1 MPPRSSDSRKCFGQ
15 ICTVARAL
23 DVVGDRWTLLILR
36 ELLGGPARFNE
47 LQEGLPGIAKNL
59 LTERLRRLEA
69 DGLVRRASST
79 QSTGYALTDLGA
91 STRPIVE
98 ALGMWGG
105 KAPRLGALDHERSVR
120 SVAVALH
127 TFLSRAGDA
136 LPEDSRVVELMI
148 DDEPLEIVVGTRPT
162 VTARP
167 SADPDARMRTTA
179 SSMRSY
185 LHGQSFDPDDFPLV
199 SGDGSARSA
208 LLKAMEVFF

>member
-1 MPPRSSDSRKCFGQ
+1 M
-15 ICTVARAL
+15 I
-23 DVVGDRWTLLILR
+23 
-36 ELLGGPARFNE
+36 
-47 LQEGLPGIAKNL
+47 
-59 LTERLRRLEA
+59 
-69 DGLVRRASST
+69 
-79 QSTGYALTDLGA
+79 
-91 STRPIVE
+91 E
-98 ALGMWGG
+98 ALGMWGAS
-105 KAPRLGALDHERSVR
+105 APKLAPPVHDRSLR
-120 SVAVALH
+120 SIAVALH

-167 SADPDARMRTTA
+167 SADPDARMCTTA